1 MHRLLLMSVVGATV
15 LCTVGAQNDNSTGEL
30 ALPNPKVFINLF
42 ICFYIF
48 HSIYLFFLRQ
58 GDLAVYYT
66 SLQSLVFYY
75 SLSNDW
81 LVH

>member
-42 ICFYIF
+42 ICCPIF
-48 HSIYLFFLRQ
+48 HSIYLFFLKQ
-58 GDLAVYYT
+58 
-66 SLQSLVFYY
+66 LVEI
-75 SLSNDW
+75 W
-81 LVH
+81 LFITLVPKVLCFIIR